1 MAKTSFRWLRL
12 IGILLFIWI
21 VFQINWIT
29 VWKLLKEIRPVYVVG
44 YFVVFFIAVLLK
56 VVRLRWFLYRLGY
69 RVAFR
74 DVYQSV
80 IEPAFY
86 GMVTPARI
94 GEFSKVMYLTR
105 FGLSARLAWG
115 VVLME
120 RLVDFSV
127 LLMASVAGVF
137 YFMIFGV
144 ETRGLTLVVFLAL
157 VVVLYVCLIN
167 IGGLSRLGSRVMGL
181 FPWKHPAYNDLS
193 SLGEGLARL
202 GRLAASLFFP
212 FSLAILILSF
222 VQLWFLGLALEVS
235 VSGLYL
241 GLAYAS
247 SSLVSLLPLSVGGLG
262 TREAVYIGLLH
273 RQGVSSDMA
282 ITISLLDGL
291 VFSMMAQL
299 ILLIPIAWKRN

>member
-1 MAKTSFRWLRL
+1 MAKTSFHWLRV

-21 VFQINWIT
+21 VFQINWVT
-29 VWKLLKEIRPVYVVG
+29 VWKLLKEIRPVYVLG
-44 YFVVFFIAVLLK
+44 YFIVFFVAVLLK
-56 VVRLRWFLYRLGY
+56 IVRLRWFLGCLGY
-69 RVAFR
+69 RVAFI
-74 DVYQSV
+74 DVYRSV

-94 GEFSKVMYLTR
+94 GEFSKVLYLTR
-105 FGLSARLAWG
+105 FGLSIRLAWG

-127 LLMASVAGVF
+127 LLMTSIAGVF

-144 ETRGLTLVVFLAL
+144 ATRSLALVVFLAL

-167 IGGLSRLGSRVMGL
+167 IGALSRLSSRVMEL
-181 FPWKHPAYNDLS
+181 LPVKHFALNDLS

-202 GRLAASLFFP
+202 GRLTASLFFP
-212 FSLAILILSF
+212 FSLVILTLSF
-222 VQLWFLGLALEVS
+222 FQLWFLGLALEIS

-241 GLAYAS
+241 GLAYAF

-262 TREAVYIGLLH
+262 TREAVYIGLL
-273 RQGVSSDMA
+273 RTQGVSSDMA

-291 VFSMMAQL
+291 VFSMIAQM
-299 ILLIPIAWKRN
+299 IMLIPLAKKMN